1 MNDYF
6 TTILV
11 RVSVVC
17 LIFIGTFLLQ
27 SEWEDNQGEGEE
39 TILEDIEKFV
49 SQQKASFFGLSMEFS
64 MFIFQ
69 LFWLSNNKLSLK
81 FLQNI
86 IHICIETNVNWVF
99 GNYAF

>member
-1 MNDYF
+1 MNDYC

-11 RVSVVC
+11 RVSMVC

-49 SQQKASFFGLSMEFS
+49 SQQTASFFGLSMDFS
-64 MFIFQ
+64 MLIFHF
-69 LFWLSNNKLSLK
+69 FWIYKNELALNY
-81 FLQNI
+81 LQNN
-86 IHICIETNVNWVF
+86 IHIRM
-99 GNYAF
+99 